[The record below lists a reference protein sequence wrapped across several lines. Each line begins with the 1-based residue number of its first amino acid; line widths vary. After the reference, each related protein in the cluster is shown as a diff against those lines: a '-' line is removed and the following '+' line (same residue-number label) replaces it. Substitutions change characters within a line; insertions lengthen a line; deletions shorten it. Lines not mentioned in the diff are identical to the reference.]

1 MLFWVALC
9 YPYPL
14 CPSVVSSIP
23 DIEPKPFSFHR
34 CRLCVAILRVPGFLR
49 RNRFVCPNVNLLIPK
64 ISLRIRS
71 EDIVTSSIPMGS
83 LSSYVPSFAVK
94 EYHFPSIYREKLCSF
109 FGLYI
114 CTPFSSTMKFSF
126 SFSRNS

>member
-1 MLFWVALC
+1 MLPVSAMSISCFIDTGYRAKAIFISPLSTLC
-9 YPYPL
+9 
-14 CPSVVSSIP
+14 CNSSSPRIP
-23 DIEPKPFSFHR
+23 PTKSIRLSERKSF
-34 CRLCVAILRVPGFLR
+34 
-49 RNRFVCPNVNLLIPK
+49 IPK